1 MTIKFR
7 LEFGCLC
14 KPISEQLKEHGIE
27 LNEDK
32 KKEFDGDM
40 EMLNIVKFRR
50 LFPPSQ
56 IDAAYQKLAKKV
68 TEHLYTKTIC
78 GEILSDVNKV

>member
-1 MTIKFR
+1 MTKKFR

-14 KPISEQLKEHGIE
+14 RPISEQLEEVGIE

-32 KKEFDGDM
+32 KKEFDGDLKILN
-40 EMLNIVKFRR
+40 MLKSRH

-56 IDAAYQKLAKKV
+56 IDAAYDKLAKKV
-68 TEHLYTKTIC
+68 TDHLYSKAIS
-78 GEILSDVNKV
+78 GEIQ

>member
-1 MTIKFR
+1 MTKKFR

-14 KPISEQLKEHGIE
+14 RPISEQLEEVGIE

-32 KKEFDGDM
+32 KKEFDGDLKTLN
-40 EMLNIVKFRR
+40 MLKFRH

-56 IDAAYQKLAKKV
+56 IDAAYDKLAKKV
-68 TEHLYTKTIC
+68 TDHLYRT
-78 GEILSDVNKV
+78 V